1 MIVVINQDLV
11 AQVRHA
17 WIADQQHPQRGR
29 RARPPPDSERLGTLL
44 DTVFRASMVAGDGKP
59 VRASI
64 AWLSP
69 SDFQD
74 HEMKH
79 GRHSELMLRLERA
92 RALEPAVIAELGR
105 ATESG
110 SSSLLVEWSGGA
122 PVVWGIL
129 YYQRGA
135 RTLEA
140 LPGAIEEGV
149 HAAPDCPIFSIEG
162 VGSILVA
169 RGDAVVGRVTRGE
182 FARAVPTPFQPH
194 AMGLILY
201 ELFGLHMT
209 LKANRYVDD
218 GDNAYGN
225 GLLECLKYLLE
236 RLEAAGRGALIVFVP
251 PSSMQD
257 ALQHAELAWA
267 ANGSLELRRLLSAR
281 IRHEKAVQERQW
293 LSPSCVTKAQAL
305 MRARLDALARLA
317 SLDGALLLSPDFELV
332 GFGTRLRA
340 PQWGGTVMEGPD
352 GIGGGGRPFD
362 ASRLD
367 ARHGAA
373 AAYVGAVPGTVAF
386 VATADG
392 PIRGLARKGF
402 GPIQCWPDCRPS
414 MATS

>member
-29 RARPPPDSERLGTLL
+29 RARPLPDSERLGILL
-44 DTVFRASMVAGDGKP
+44 DTVFRASMLAGNATP
-59 VRASI
+59 VRASV

-79 GRHSELMLRLERA
+79 ARHSELMLRLERA
-92 RALEPAVIAELGR
+92 RPLEPALIAELGR
-105 ATESG
+105 TTESG
-110 SSSLLVEWSGGA
+110 SSSLVVDWSGGA
-122 PVVWGIL
+122 PVAWGIL

-135 RTLEA
+135 RTLDE

-149 HAAPDCPIFSIEG
+149 HGAPDCPILSIEG

-182 FARAVPTPFQPH
+182 FARAVPTPFYPH
-194 AMGLILY
+194 AMGLILH
-201 ELFGLHMT
+201 ELFGVRMT

-236 RLEAAGRGALIVFVP
+236 RLDREGGGALVVFVP
-251 PSSMQD
+251 QSSMQD

-267 ANGSLELRRLLSAR
+267 ATGSLELRRLLSAR
-281 IRHEKAVQERQW
+281 IRHEKAVKEREW

-305 MRARLDALARLA
+305 MRSRLDALARLA
-317 SLDGALLLSPDFELV
+317 CLDGAVLLSPDFELV
-332 GFGTRLRA
+332 GFGARLRA
-340 PQWGGTVMEGPD
+340 PEWGGTVMEGPD
-352 GIGGGGRPFD
+352 GFGGGGRPFD

-367 ARHGAA
+367 ARHAAA
-373 AAYVGAVPGTVAF
+373 AAYVGAVPGAVAF
-386 VATADG
+386 VASAEG
-392 PIRGLARKGF
+392 PIRALARKGF

-414 MATS
+414 MAAS

>member
-17 WIADQQHPQRGR
+17 WIADQQHPQHGR
-29 RARPPPDSERLGTLL
+29 RARAIPDSERLGILL
-44 DTVFRASMVAGDGKP
+44 DTVFRASMLADSGTP

-79 GRHSELMLRLERA
+79 ARHSELMLRLERA
-92 RALEPAVIAELGR
+92 RPLEPALIAELGR
-105 ATESG
+105 TTESG
-110 SSSLLVEWSGGA
+110 SSSLLVDWSGGA
-122 PVVWGIL
+122 PMIWGIL

-135 RTLEA
+135 RTLDE
-140 LPGAIEEGV
+140 LPGTIEEGV
-149 HAAPDCPIFSIEG
+149 HGAPDCPILSIEG

-182 FARAVPTPFQPH
+182 FARAVSTPFYPH
-194 AMGLILY
+194 AMGLILH
-201 ELFGLHMT
+201 ELFGLRMT

-236 RLEAAGRGALIVFVP
+236 RLDREGGGALVVFVP
-251 PSSMQD
+251 QSSTQD
-257 ALQHAELAWA
+257 ALQHAELPWA
-267 ANGSLELRRLLSAR
+267 TAGSLELRRLLSAR
-281 IRHEKAVQERQW
+281 IRHEKAVNERQW

-305 MRARLDALARLA
+305 MRSRLDALARLA
-317 SLDGALLLSPDFELV
+317 CLDGALLLSPDFELV
-332 GFGTRLRA
+332 GFGARLRA
-340 PQWGGTVMEGPD
+340 PEWGGTVMEGPD
-352 GIGGGGRPFD
+352 GFGGGGRPFD

-367 ARHGAA
+367 ARHAA
-373 AAYVGAVPGTVAF
+373 ATAYVGAVPGAVAF
-386 VATADG
+386 VASADG
-392 PIRGLARKGF
+392 PIRALARKGF

-414 MATS
+414 MAAS

>member
-17 WIADQQHPQRGR
+17 WIADQQQPQRGR
-29 RARPPPDSERLGTLL
+29 RARPLPDSERLGILL
-44 DTVFRASMVAGDGKP
+44 DTVFRASMLAGNGTP

-79 GRHSELMLRLERA
+79 SRHSELMLRLERA
-92 RALEPAVIAELGR
+92 RPLDPALIAELGR
-105 ATESG
+105 TTESG
-110 SSSLLVEWSGGA
+110 SSSLLVDWSGGA

-129 YYQRGA
+129 YYQRGT
-135 RTLEA
+135 RTLDE

-149 HAAPDCPIFSIEG
+149 HGAPDCPILSIEG

-182 FARAVPTPFQPH
+182 FARAVPTPFYPH
-194 AMGLILY
+194 AMGLILH
-201 ELFGLHMT
+201 ELFGVRMT

-236 RLEAAGRGALIVFVP
+236 RLDREGGGALVVFVP
-251 PSSMQD
+251 QASMQD

-267 ANGSLELRRLLSAR
+267 ATGSLELRRLLSAR
-281 IRHEKAVQERQW
+281 IRHEKAVNERQW
-293 LSPSCVTKAQAL
+293 LSPSCVTKSQAL
-305 MRARLDALARLA
+305 MRSRLDALARLG

-332 GFGTRLRA
+332 GFGARLRA
-340 PQWGGTVMEGPD
+340 PDWAGTVMEGPD
-352 GIGGGGRPFD
+352 GFGGGGRPFD

-367 ARHGAA
+367 ARHAAA
-373 AAYVGAVPGTVAF
+373 AAYVGAVPGAVAF
-386 VATADG
+386 IASGDG
-392 PIRGLARKGF
+392 PIRALARKGF

-414 MATS
+414 MAAS

>member
-29 RARPPPDSERLGTLL
+29 RARPLPDSERLGILL
-44 DTVFRASMVAGDGKP
+44 DTVFRASMLAGNATP
-59 VRASI
+59 VRASV

-69 SDFQD
+69 SDLQD

-79 GRHSELMLRLERA
+79 ARHSELMLRLERA
-92 RALEPAVIAELGR
+92 RPLEPALIAELGR
-105 ATESG
+105 TTESG
-110 SSSLLVEWSGGA
+110 SSSLVVDWSGGA
-122 PVVWGIL
+122 PVAWGIL

-135 RTLEA
+135 RTLDE

-149 HAAPDCPIFSIEG
+149 HGAPDCPILSIEG
-162 VGSILVA
+162 VGSLLVA

-182 FARAVPTPFQPH
+182 FARAVPTPFYPH
-194 AMGLILY
+194 AMGLILH
-201 ELFGLHMT
+201 ELFGVRMT

-236 RLEAAGRGALIVFVP
+236 RLDREGGGALVVFVP
-251 PSSMQD
+251 QSSMQD

-267 ANGSLELRRLLSAR
+267 ATGSLELRRLLSAR
-281 IRHEKAVQERQW
+281 IRHEKAVKEREW

-305 MRARLDALARLA
+305 MRSRLDALARLA
-317 SLDGALLLSPDFELV
+317 CLDGAVLLSPDFELV
-332 GFGTRLRA
+332 GFGARLRA
-340 PQWGGTVMEGPD
+340 PEWGGTVMEGPD
-352 GIGGGGRPFD
+352 GFGGGGRPFD

-367 ARHGAA
+367 ARHAAA
-373 AAYVGAVPGTVAF
+373 AAYVGAVPGAVAF
-386 VATADG
+386 VASAEG
-392 PIRGLARKGF
+392 PIRALARKGF

-414 MATS
+414 MAAS

>member
-29 RARPPPDSERLGTLL
+29 RARPLPDSERLGILL
-44 DTVFRASMVAGDGKP
+44 DTVFRASMLAGNGTP
-59 VRASI
+59 VCASV

-79 GRHSELMLRLERA
+79 ARHSELMLRLERA
-92 RALEPAVIAELGR
+92 RPLEPALIAELGR
-105 ATESG
+105 TTESG
-110 SSSLLVEWSGGA
+110 SSSLLVDWSGGA
-122 PVVWGIL
+122 PVAWGIL

-135 RTLEA
+135 RTLDE

-149 HAAPDCPIFSIEG
+149 HGAPDCPIFSIEG

-182 FARAVPTPFQPH
+182 FARAVPTPFYPH
-194 AMGLILY
+194 AMGLILH
-201 ELFGLHMT
+201 ELFGVRMT

-236 RLEAAGRGALIVFVP
+236 RLDREGGGALVVFVP
-251 PSSMQD
+251 QSSMQD

-267 ANGSLELRRLLSAR
+267 ATGSLELRRLLSAR
-281 IRHEKAVQERQW
+281 IRHEKAVKEREW

-305 MRARLDALARLA
+305 MRSRLDALARLA
-317 SLDGALLLSPDFELV
+317 CLDGAVLLSTDFELV
-332 GFGTRLRA
+332 GFGARLRA
-340 PQWGGTVMEGPD
+340 PEWGGTVMEGPD
-352 GIGGGGRPFD
+352 GFGGGGRPFD

-367 ARHGAA
+367 ARHAAA
-373 AAYVGAVPGTVAF
+373 AAYVGAVPGAVAF
-386 VATADG
+386 VASAEG
-392 PIRGLARKGF
+392 PIRALARKGF

-414 MATS
+414 MAAS

>member
-17 WIADQQHPQRGR
+17 WIADQQHPQHGR
-29 RARPPPDSERLGTLL
+29 RARPIPDSERLGILL
-44 DTVFRASMVAGDGKP
+44 DTVFRASMLADNGTP
-59 VRASI
+59 VCASV

-79 GRHSELMLRLERA
+79 ARHSELMLRFERA
-92 RALEPAVIAELGR
+92 RPLDPALIAELGR
-105 ATESG
+105 TTASG

-122 PVVWGIL
+122 PMAWGIL

-135 RTLEA
+135 RTLDE
-140 LPGAIEEGV
+140 LPGEIEEGV
-149 HAAPDCPIFSIEG
+149 HGAPDCPILSIEG

-169 RGDAVVGRVTRGE
+169 RGEAVVGRVTRGE
-182 FARAVPTPFQPH
+182 FSRAVPTPFYPH

-201 ELFGLHMT
+201 ELFGMRMA

-218 GDNAYGN
+218 GDNTYGH

-236 RLEAAGRGALIVFVP
+236 QLDRRGGGAVVVLVP
-251 PSSMQD
+251 QASMQE
-257 ALQHAELAWA
+257 ALQHAELGWA
-267 ANGSLELRRLLSAR
+267 ATGSLELRRLLSAR
-281 IRHEKAVQERQW
+281 IRHEKAVKERQW
-293 LSPSCVTKAQAL
+293 LSPSCVTKAQVL
-305 MRARLDALARLA
+305 MRSRLDALARLA

-332 GFGTRLRA
+332 GFGASLRA
-340 PQWGGTVMEGPD
+340 PAWSGTVMEGPD
-352 GIGGGGRPFD
+352 GHGGGGRPFD

-367 ARHGAA
+367 ARDSAA
-373 AAYVGAVPGTVAF
+373 AAYVGAVPGAVAF
-386 VATADG
+386 VTSADG
-392 PIRGLARKGF
+392 PIRALARKGF

-414 MATS
+414 MAAS

>member
-17 WIADQQHPQRGR
+17 WIADQQHPQRER
-29 RARPPPDSERLGTLL
+29 RARPLPDSERLGILL
-44 DTVFRASMVAGDGKP
+44 DTVFRASMLAGNGTP
-59 VRASI
+59 VRASV

-79 GRHSELMLRLERA
+79 ARHSELMLRFERA
-92 RALEPAVIAELGR
+92 RPLEPALIAELGR
-105 ATESG
+105 TTESG
-110 SSSLLVEWSGGA
+110 SSSLLVDWSGGA

-135 RTLEA
+135 RTLDE

-149 HAAPDCPIFSIEG
+149 HGAPDCPILSIEG

-182 FARAVPTPFQPH
+182 FARAVPTPFYAH
-194 AMGLILY
+194 AMGLILH
-201 ELFGLHMT
+201 ELFGLRMT

-218 GDNAYGN
+218 GDNTYGN
-225 GLLECLKYLLE
+225 GLLECLKYLLG
-236 RLEAAGRGALIVFVP
+236 RLDREGGGALVVFVP
-251 PSSMQD
+251 QSSMQD
-257 ALQHAELAWA
+257 ALQHADLAWA
-267 ANGSLELRRLLSAR
+267 ATGSLELRRLLSAR
-281 IRHEKAVQERQW
+281 IRHEKAVKESQW

-305 MRARLDALARLA
+305 MRSRLDALARLA
-317 SLDGALLLSPDFELV
+317 SLDGAVLLTPDFELV
-332 GFGTRLRA
+332 GFGARLRA
-340 PQWGGTVMEGPD
+340 PEWGGTIMEGPD
-352 GIGGGGRPFD
+352 GLGGGGRPFD

-367 ARHGAA
+367 ARHTAA
-373 AAYVGAVPGTVAF
+373 AAYIGAVPGAVAF
-386 VATADG
+386 AASADG
-392 PIRGLARKGF
+392 PIRALARKGF

-414 MATS
+414 MAAS

>member
-17 WIADQQHPQRGR
+17 WIADQQHPQHGR
-29 RARPPPDSERLGTLL
+29 RARAIPDSERLGILL
-44 DTVFRASMVAGDGKP
+44 DTVFRASMLASNGTP
-59 VRASI
+59 VRASV

-79 GRHSELMLRLERA
+79 ARHSELMLRLERA
-92 RALEPAVIAELGR
+92 RPLEPALIAELGR
-105 ATESG
+105 TTESG
-110 SSSLLVEWSGGA
+110 SSSLLVDWSGGA

-135 RTLEA
+135 STLDE
-140 LPGAIEEGV
+140 LPGAIEEGL
-149 HAAPDCPIFSIEG
+149 HGAPDCPILSIEG

-182 FARAVPTPFQPH
+182 FARAVPTPFYPH
-194 AMGLILY
+194 AMGLILH
-201 ELFGLHMT
+201 ELFGVRMT

-236 RLEAAGRGALIVFVP
+236 RLDRESGGALVVFVP
-251 PSSMQD
+251 QSSMQD

-281 IRHEKAVQERQW
+281 IRHEKAVKERQW

-305 MRARLDALARLA
+305 MRSRLDALARLA
-317 SLDGALLLSPDFELV
+317 CLEGALLLTPDFELV
-332 GFGTRLRA
+332 GFGARLRA
-340 PQWGGTVMEGPD
+340 PEWGGTVMEGPD
-352 GIGGGGRPFD
+352 GFGGGGRPFD

-367 ARHGAA
+367 SRHAAA
-373 AAYVGAVPGTVAF
+373 AAYIGAVPGAVAF
-386 VATADG
+386 VASGDG
-392 PIRGLARKGF
+392 PIRALARKGF

-414 MATS
+414 MAAS